1 MLSHRF
7 ALKGTELSLSALLTV
22 LGDFEVLF
30 NFFFFF
36 GRCGNVIYRKAE
48 VKYLIATVTLPRSFL
63 SVLFLEVLP

>member
-30 NFFFFF
+30 NFIFF

>member
-30 NFFFFF
+30 KFFFF

>member
-22 LGDFEVLF
+22 LGDYLI
-30 NFFFFF
+30 FFFF

>member
-30 NFFFFF
+30 NFFFFLEDV
-36 GRCGNVIYRKAE
+36 GM
-48 VKYLIATVTLPRSFL
+48 L
-63 SVLFLEVLP
+63 SIGKLKLNI